1 MTSIR
6 KREENKEIRFSRFQK
21 RIEKKRKRMIY
32 TNRVVCLVLF
42 LMAVALILTI

>member
-6 KREENKEIRFSRFQK
+6 KMEENKKIRFRRFQEM
-21 RIEKKRKRMIY
+21 IDKKRKRMIY

-42 LMAVALILTI
+42 LMAVVLILTI